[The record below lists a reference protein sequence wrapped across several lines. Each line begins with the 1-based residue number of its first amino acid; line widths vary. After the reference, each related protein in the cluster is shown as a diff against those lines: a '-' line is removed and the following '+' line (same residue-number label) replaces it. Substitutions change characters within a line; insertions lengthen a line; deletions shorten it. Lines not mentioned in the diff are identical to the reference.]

1 MSYCVNCGVELEQS
15 ERKCPLCDVEV
26 INPKQPHRDNTM
38 RPYPERLDPINA
50 RLNKR
55 FAATIISIA
64 IALPAVLTLAINY
77 IYNGSAGWGAYVAS
91 SMVLL
96 WFFIVPLF
104 LWTRLTFIK
113 AVVPGLVALVGYFR
127 FLEYLH
133 PANEWF
139 IRLALPLT
147 ALTSILIIVIGL
159 LIERSIL
166 KSYYA
171 AAAVFVA
178 LAVIVV
184 AVEYLSEIYAF
195 GAVKLQWSLYAA
207 IPNLAAAAL
216 CLAIARRHS
225 WRDRVN
231 RRIHI

>member
-15 ERKCPLCDVEV
+15 ERVCPLCGVES
-26 INPKQPHRDNTM
+26 INPKQPRRENEP

-64 IALPAVLTLAINY
+64 IAFPAILTLVINF
-77 IYNGSAGWGAYVAS
+77 IYKGSAGWGAYVAS

-104 LWTRLTFIK
+104 LWNRLNFLK
-113 AVVPGLVALVGYFR
+113 AVLPGIFALALYLR
-127 FLEYLH
+127 FIEYLH
-133 PANEWF
+133 PGKGWF
-139 IRLALPLT
+139 FRLALPLV
-147 ALTSILIIVIGL
+147 ALISLFVVVIGF
-159 LIERSIL
+159 LIERRIL

-171 AAAVFVA
+171 AAAVFAA
-178 LAVIVV
+178 LAIIVI

-195 GAVKLQWSLYAA
+195 GAFKLEWSLYAA
-207 IPNLAAAAL
+207 IPSLAAAAL
-216 CLAIARRHS
+216 SLAVGRRRS

>member
-15 ERKCPLCDVEV
+15 ERQCPLCGVEV
-26 INPKQPHRDNTM
+26 INPKQPHRDIAP

-64 IALPAVLTLAINY
+64 IAFPAVLTLVINY
-77 IYNGSAGWGAYVAS
+77 IYKGSAGWGAYVAS
-91 SMVLL
+91 SLVLL

-104 LWTRLTFIK
+104 LWTRLTFLK
-113 AVVPGLVALVGYFR
+113 AVLPGLFALAAYFR
-127 FLEYLH
+127 YLEHLH
-133 PANEWF
+133 PGNGWF
-139 IRLALPLT
+139 MRLALPITALT
-147 ALTSILIIVIGL
+147 ALFVIVIGL
-159 LIERSIL
+159 LIERRIL

-178 LAVIVV
+178 VAIIVV

-195 GAVKLQWSLYAA
+195 GSVKLQWSLYAA
-207 IPNLAAAAL
+207 IPSLAAAAL
-216 CLAIARRHS
+216 SLAVARRRS